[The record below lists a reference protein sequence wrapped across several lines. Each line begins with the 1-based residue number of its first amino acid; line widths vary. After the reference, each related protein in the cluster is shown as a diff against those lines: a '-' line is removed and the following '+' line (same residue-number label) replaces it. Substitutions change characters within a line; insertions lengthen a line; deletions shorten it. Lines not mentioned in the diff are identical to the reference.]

1 MIILKSERFGE
12 LNIDENEIIHFP
24 LGIPGVPFDR
34 FIIKDLIEP
43 VKWLIAI
50 DDTDVAMLI
59 IQPFKYFPDYGF
71 ELSDEIVS
79 VLDVK
84 SEEELEIYV
93 SLLKYNDGVAA
104 NLKSPFVINKNKK
117 IGVQILLEDD
127 RYSFKEPIKK

>member
-1 MIILKSERFGE
+1 MITLKSERFGE
-12 LNIDENEIIHFP
+12 MQIEENEIIHFP

-50 DDTDVAMLI
+50 DDTDIAMLI
-59 IQPFKYFPDYGF
+59 ISPFKYFPEYSF
-71 ELSDEIVS
+71 ELNDEIVA
-79 VLDVK
+79 VLDAK

-93 SLLKYNDGVAA
+93 SLLKHEDGVAA

-127 RYSFKEPIKK
+127 RYSFKELIKK

>member
-12 LNIDENEIIHFP
+12 LNIDENEIIYFP
-24 LGIPGVPFDR
+24 IGIPGVPFDR

-59 IQPFKYFPDYGF
+59 IQPFTYFPDYGF

-79 VLDVK
+79 VLDAK

>member
-1 MIILKSERFGE
+1 MITLKSERFGE
-12 LNIDENEIIHFP
+12 IQIEENEIIHFP

-34 FIIKDLIEP
+34 FIIRDLIEP

-50 DDTDVAMLI
+50 DDTDIAMLI
-59 IQPFKYFPDYGF
+59 ISPFKYFPEYSF
-71 ELSDEIVS
+71 ELNDEIVT
-79 VLDVK
+79 VLDAK

-93 SLLKYNDGVAA
+93 SLLKHEDGVAA

-127 RYSFKEPIKK
+127 HYSFKELIKK